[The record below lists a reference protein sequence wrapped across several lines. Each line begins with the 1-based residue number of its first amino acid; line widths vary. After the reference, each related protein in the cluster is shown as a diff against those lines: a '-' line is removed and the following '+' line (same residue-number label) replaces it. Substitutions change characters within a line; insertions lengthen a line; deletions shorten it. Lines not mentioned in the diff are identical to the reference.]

1 MDKKAIETLSV
12 NAVRDSI
19 VVSDFLDQFIA
30 DNDKEPSW
38 DGYVYIYSD
47 KSKKKDKL
55 KGRLPV
61 QIKGT
66 ENNDFSKDEISFSV
80 STVDLN
86 NYLNDG
92 GIVFFVVYIGHNG
105 LTNKIYYSELTPIK
119 LRIYL
124 EEAKGQKSKRIK
136 LKKFPTDPKEK
147 AIIFFQCLKNCQC
160 QASFSNSHL
169 LSLEELEKQ
178 GVLEGIT
185 VPFSTVKGLDP
196 KTAFFKNEVYIY
208 ANVKGSAIPQ
218 PLEIIPQNIMTK
230 EEKDATITVGDRLF
244 YTTVSVIQDA
254 ETVTKVIGESFS
266 IKSNKNDGR
275 YKINYKNSKKMRIL
289 AKDLDFMISCIEAG
303 CFQWD
308 GLELPLN
315 FKDAD
320 FSNFNVEEEKTRLKN
335 IKKIVS
341 LLDLLGCKKDLEI
354 DSLIDKDWKN
364 LDCLV
369 KALIDKKPIQHLRTD
384 LPSITCIKIGKLKFI
399 LYFQKVNSKGDT
411 YNIFDFFKTDIS
423 LIYDNGSGE
432 KLPISQYV
440 ILHADDFL
448 NLDNI
453 RYDVL
458 LPSFQKTKQYKETVI
473 WANAFLL
480 ELLKAFDKDNSKK
493 DILSTA
499 RAFSNWILESS
510 DEVLPYDLKIL
521 NKLQIEKRNRVLTK
535 DEEKELLQIIED
547 PKTSE
552 DIMVGA
558 YLLLDQQAAA
568 ELHFERL
575 ETPLKE
581 NFKTY
586 PIFHFW
592 KKSKKCL

>member
-369 KALIDKKPIQHLRTD
+369 KALIDKEPIQHLRTD

-399 LYFQKVNSKGDT
+399 LYFQKVNSKDDT

>member
-254 ETVTKVIGESFS
+254 KTVTKVIGESFS

-369 KALIDKKPIQHLRTD
+369 KALIDKEPIQHLRTD

-399 LYFQKVNSKGDT
+399 LYFQKVNSKDDT

>member
-369 KALIDKKPIQHLRTD
+369 KALIDKEPIQHLRTD

>member
-369 KALIDKKPIQHLRTD
+369 KALIDKEPIQHLRTD

-399 LYFQKVNSKGDT
+399 LYFQKVNSNDDT

-575 ETPLKE
+575 EIPLKE